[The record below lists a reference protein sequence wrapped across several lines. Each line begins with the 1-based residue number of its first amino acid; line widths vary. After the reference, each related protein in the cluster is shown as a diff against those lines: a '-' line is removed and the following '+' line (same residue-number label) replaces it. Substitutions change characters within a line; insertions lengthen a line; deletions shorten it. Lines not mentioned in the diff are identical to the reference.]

1 MGKKI
6 KTKIVGV
13 TYKNEDG
20 TPRQELLSEL
30 SDGDRLR
37 LVDVTSERFPEAI
50 AVCNEAGEQL
60 GHLSKS
66 LALELRDMPEDF
78 ETFTATV
85 LSVTGGDGKSYGCN
99 IEIDT
104 DDFFQCLI
112 TIGLRGNVSFKTP
125 LVHTPAGIDP
135 AVTGKVTLAQSEDG
149 VAVYSEDHALLG
161 YLPPQADEQI
171 DKRHL
176 DIGSC
181 DGSIHDSLVDSDGDL
196 HIRVTIDLH
205 AIQAK
210 PEPAAPVQPQRQTVS
225 TPSPAPSENRF
236 ADLGASAPHNQQS
249 TDPNEDKKSR
259 AILAIIVIS
268 VALLLL
274 YWFAPSAFDFL
285 R

>member
-30 SDGDRLR
+30 SDGDSLR
-37 LVDVTSERFPEAI
+37 LVDDTSERFPEAI
-50 AVCNEAGEQL
+50 AVCNDAGEQL

-78 ETFTATV
+78 ETFTVTV
-85 LSVTGGDGKSYGCN
+85 LSVTGGDGNNYGCN

-104 DDFFQCLI
+104 DNFFFCLI
-112 TIGLRGNVSFKTP
+112 TIGYGGHVSIKTP
-125 LVHTPAGIDP
+125 LLHSPAGIDP
-135 AVTGKVTLAQSEDG
+135 AVSGKVSLAQSEEG
-149 VAVYSEDHALLG
+149 IAVYAEDHSLLG
-161 YLPPQADEQI
+161 YLPPQACEQI

-176 DIGSC
+176 DISSC

-196 HIRVTIDLH
+196 HIRVTIELH
-205 AIQAK
+205 AIPAK
-210 PEPAAPVQPQRQTVS
+210 PAEATPAQPQRPPVS
-225 TPSPAPSENRF
+225 APNPALTENRF
-236 ADLGASAPHNQQS
+236 ADLGASAPRDRQTAAPRKQ
-249 TDPNEDKKSR
+249 KKSS
-259 AILAIIVIS
+259 AILIVI
-268 VALLLL
+268 VIAAALLLL
-274 YWFAPSAFDFL
+274 YLFAPSAFNFL